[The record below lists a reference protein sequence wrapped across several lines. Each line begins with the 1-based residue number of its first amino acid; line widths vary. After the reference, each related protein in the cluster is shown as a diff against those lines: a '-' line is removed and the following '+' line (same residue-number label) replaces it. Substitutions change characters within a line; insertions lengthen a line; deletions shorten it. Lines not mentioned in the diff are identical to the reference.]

1 MCRIVLS
8 MIFLIV
14 LSVSSVYSMTVD
26 EAVTYAL
33 KNNPELQSLG
43 LEEEVAKGQLEK
55 AKLPLIA
62 NPTLEGSVSKK
73 DKTQEEG
80 SGAFTNYGVKL
91 SQEFEIAGQ
100 RKLRVNAAEKS
111 LSKTGFEIKD
121 RERELTY
128 AIKDAFAKALTAK
141 RRVELV
147 KEVVKLQEELLGFT
161 IIKYQAGDV
170 SGLEVNLAEVE
181 LSKAKRDL
189 LSAEKESKEALLA
202 LQGLMGARPDTALNL
217 EGELAPDTLS
227 LPARERLQMLA
238 ASQRPDIKAAYTEEE
253 RSKTAIALAKRE
265 AVPNVTLSGF
275 YDKDERKDIVG
286 VAVSIPLPLFDRK
299 QAEKKEAKAR
309 AEQAK
314 LRLAGLEKTI
324 EREIEE
330 AYSTLTA
337 SLNELALFKKEIE
350 SKTLE
355 NLNLLN
361 LAFKEGKISFFDV
374 RLAQRETIEIQFSH
388 LDSMLRAR
396 QALNAMEKAIGGA
409 L

>member
-14 LSVSSVYSMTVD
+14 LSVSSVSSMTVD

-275 YDKDERKDIVG
+275 YDKDERKDVVG

-330 AYSTLTA
+330 AYSALTA

>member
-1 MCRIVLS
+1 